1 MSYKRK
7 RIVGFSLLFLVLI
20 INKIFLGGIYFDYLL
35 EEIPI
40 YLSIL
45 FVISFYLMIV
55 PLIYRLIIKKRIEYK
70 KGKKICLIN
79 SIILFI
85 LFSIPKLFFIL
96 KGNISTEIMSID
108 IVSFFK
114 SLIINFFIIAIIY
127 YFINMCFFV
136 ENKKR

>member
-55 PLIYRLIIKKRIEYK
+55 PLIYSLIIKKE
-70 KGKKICLIN
+70 
-79 SIILFI
+79 
-85 LFSIPKLFFIL
+85 
-96 KGNISTEIMSID
+96 
-108 IVSFFK
+108 
-114 SLIINFFIIAIIY
+114 
-127 YFINMCFFV
+127 
-136 ENKKR
+136 